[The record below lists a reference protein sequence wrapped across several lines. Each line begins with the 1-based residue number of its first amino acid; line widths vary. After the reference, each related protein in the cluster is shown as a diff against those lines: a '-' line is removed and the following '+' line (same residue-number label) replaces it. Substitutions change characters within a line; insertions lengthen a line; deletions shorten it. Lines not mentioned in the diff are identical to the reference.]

1 MNSLFG
7 KLRGVQINK
16 TVKKIEKSEFFA

>member
-1 MNSLFG
+1 MNSIFG
-7 KLRGVQINK
+7 KLRGVQIKK